1 MDVCDSENVLEEAMF
16 TPERL
21 TYMTERRR
29 LEQLLRDSER
39 KLAERVGQLEA
50 IFEAMVDGVIVFD
63 GQGYLLHMNTA
74 ARDLLGQD
82 TQPNYFLHLAHE
94 RPSPYEVRDE
104 QGQPLFVEQWPLL
117 RVMRG
122 EVLTGATAVDVII
135 RTRDGREIQLNV
147 SGAPVRDQDGRIDGA
162 VMVMRDVTERRRQ
175 EQHAKEALHALL
187 AMAQLAVQ
195 GPEEAK
201 ISVDETAS
209 QAEPAAQE
217 IAQSLAELALRVLGC
232 QRLSITTIEPEME
245 ILRPLA
251 IVGLSPEQER
261 QWWAEQRQNESRLA
275 DALDPLFVQRLRA
288 NEVVLLD
295 LAKPP
300 WNALPNPYGIR
311 TVLVTPMSIRE
322 HLVGFLSLDYGG
334 AEHIYTSEELAL
346 AEAVAK
352 LTALVIERG
361 RLVQERAEAQA
372 REIALRETK
381 GQMDEFLGIAS
392 HELRTP
398 LTTIKGNIQ
407 LAKLRLTHYMHSL
420 SLGDDEIQENLTEIQ
435 TMLDRA
441 ERQVNVQNRLV
452 SDLLDISRIEVD
464 KLELRKEPCD
474 LAAIVLETVED
485 LRSANLTRPIHLE
498 LAQYEMVPIFADAE
512 RIGQV
517 VSNYLTNALKYS
529 PADSPVEV
537 RLKKE
542 GKLAYVSVRDEG
554 PGLTL
559 SEQERIWER
568 FYRAQGVE
576 RQRGFSLGLGLGLH
590 ICRAIIEQHEG
601 NVGVESTKGVGSTFW
616 FTLPLAEP
624 NEQAA
629 G

>member
-1 MDVCDSENVLEEAMF
+1 MF

-21 TYMTERRR
+21 TDMTERRR
-29 LEQLLRDSER
+29 LEQRLRDSEH

-63 GQGYLLHMNTA
+63 GQGHLLHMNRA
-74 ARDLLGQD
+74 ACNLLGHD
-82 TQPNYFLHLAHE
+82 TRPDYSLRLAQE
-94 RPSPYEVRDE
+94 RSSPFNVRDE

-117 RVMRG
+117 RVMKG
-122 EVLTGATAVDVII
+122 EVLTGSTAVDVII

-162 VMVMRDVTERRRQ
+162 VMVMRDVTERRRL
-175 EQHAKEALHALL
+175 EQHA
-187 AMAQLAVQ
+187 
-195 GPEEAK
+195 
-201 ISVDETAS
+201 
-209 QAEPAAQE
+209 
-217 IAQSLAELALRVLGC
+217 
-232 QRLSITTIEPEME
+232 
-245 ILRPLA
+245 
-251 IVGLSPEQER
+251 
-261 QWWAEQRQNESRLA
+261 N
-275 DALDPLFVQRLRA
+275 
-288 NEVVLLD
+288 
-295 LAKPP
+295 
-300 WNALPNPYGIR
+300 
-311 TVLVTPMSIRE
+311 
-322 HLVGFLSLDYGG
+322 
-334 AEHIYTSEELAL
+334 
-346 AEAVAK
+346 
-352 LTALVIERG
+352 
-361 RLVQERAEAQA
+361 
-372 REIALRETK
+372 EIALHKTK

-420 SLGDDEIQENLTEIQ
+420 PGGDDELQGNLAEIQ

-464 KLELRKEPCD
+464 KLELSKEPCD

-485 LRSANLTRPIHLE
+485 LRSANLIRPIHLE
-498 LAQYEMVPIFADAE
+498 LAWDETVPIFADAE

-537 RLKKE
+537 RLEKE
-542 GKLAYVSVRDEG
+542 GKLAHVSVRDEG
-554 PGLTL
+554 PGLTP

-590 ICRAIIEQHEG
+590 ICRAIIEQHDGE
-601 NVGVESTKGVGSTFW
+601 VGVESTKGGGSTFW

-624 NEQAA
+624 DDQAV

>member
-1 MDVCDSENVLEEAMF
+1 MGVCDSENVLEEAMF

-50 IFEAMVDGVIVFD
+50 IFEAMIDGLIVFD
-63 GQGYLLHMNTA
+63 GQGHLLDMNRA
-74 ARDLLGQD
+74 ARDLLGLD
-82 TQPNYFLHLAHE
+82 TKPDYSLDLAYE

-117 RVMRG
+117 RIMKG
-122 EVLTGATAVDVII
+122 EVLTGTTAVDVII
-135 RTRDGREIQLNV
+135 RTPNGREVQLNV
-147 SGAPVRDQDGRIDGA
+147 SGAPVRDQHGHIDGA
-162 VMVMRDVTERRRQ
+162 VMVMRDVTERRRL
-175 EQHAKEALHALL
+175 EQHA
-187 AMAQLAVQ
+187 
-195 GPEEAK
+195 
-201 ISVDETAS
+201 
-209 QAEPAAQE
+209 
-217 IAQSLAELALRVLGC
+217 
-232 QRLSITTIEPEME
+232 
-245 ILRPLA
+245 
-251 IVGLSPEQER
+251 
-261 QWWAEQRQNESRLA
+261 
-275 DALDPLFVQRLRA
+275 
-288 NEVVLLD
+288 
-295 LAKPP
+295 
-300 WNALPNPYGIR
+300 
-311 TVLVTPMSIRE
+311 
-322 HLVGFLSLDYGG
+322 
-334 AEHIYTSEELAL
+334 
-346 AEAVAK
+346 
-352 LTALVIERG
+352 
-361 RLVQERAEAQA
+361 
-372 REIALRETK
+372 K

-407 LAKLRLTHYMHSL
+407 LAKLRLTHYIHSL
-420 SLGDDEIQENLTEIQ
+420 STRDDELRGDLTEIQ

-441 ERQVNVQNRLV
+441 ERQANVQNRLG
-452 SDLLDISRIEVD
+452 SDLLDISCIGVD
-464 KLELRKEPCD
+464 KLELRKQPCD

-537 RLKKE
+537 RLKQE
-542 GKLAYVSVRDEG
+542 GQLAYVSVRDEG

-559 SEQERIWER
+559 YEQERIWER
-568 FYRAQGVE
+568 FYRAPGVE

-601 NVGVESTKGVGSTFW
+601 KVGVESKKGVGSTFW
-616 FTLPLAEP
+616 FTLPLTEA
-624 NEQAA
+624 NDQVA

>member
-63 GQGYLLHMNTA
+63 GQGHLLHMNRA
-74 ARDLLGQD
+74 ARDLLGLD
-82 TQPNYFLHLAHE
+82 TIPDYSLHLAYE
-94 RPSPYEVRDE
+94 RPSPYQVCDE

-117 RVMRG
+117 RVMKG
-122 EVLTGATAVDVII
+122 EILTGTTAVDVFI
-135 RTRDGREIQLNV
+135 RTPDGREIQLNV
-147 SGAPVRDQDGRIDGA
+147 SGAPVRDQDGHIDGA
-162 VMVMRDVTERRRQ
+162 VMVMRDVTERRRL
-175 EQHAKEALHALL
+175 EQHA
-187 AMAQLAVQ
+187 
-195 GPEEAK
+195 
-201 ISVDETAS
+201 
-209 QAEPAAQE
+209 
-217 IAQSLAELALRVLGC
+217 
-232 QRLSITTIEPEME
+232 
-245 ILRPLA
+245 
-251 IVGLSPEQER
+251 
-261 QWWAEQRQNESRLA
+261 N
-275 DALDPLFVQRLRA
+275 
-288 NEVVLLD
+288 
-295 LAKPP
+295 
-300 WNALPNPYGIR
+300 
-311 TVLVTPMSIRE
+311 
-322 HLVGFLSLDYGG
+322 
-334 AEHIYTSEELAL
+334 
-346 AEAVAK
+346 
-352 LTALVIERG
+352 
-361 RLVQERAEAQA
+361 
-372 REIALRETK
+372 EIALRETK

-407 LAKLRLTHYMHSL
+407 LAKLRMTHYIHSL
-420 SLGDDEIQENLTEIQ
+420 SPGDDEPRGDLTEIQ

-452 SDLLDISRIEVD
+452 SDLLDISRIGVD
-464 KLELRKEPCD
+464 KLELRKQPCD

-498 LAQYEMVPIFADAE
+498 LAQYELVPIFADAE

-568 FYRAQGVE
+568 FYRAPGVE

-601 NVGVESTKGVGSTFW
+601 KVGVESKKGVGSTFW
-616 FTLPLAEP
+616 FTLPLIEA
-624 NEQAA
+624 NDQVA

>member
-1 MDVCDSENVLEEAMF
+1 
-16 TPERL
+16 
-21 TYMTERRR
+21 
-29 LEQLLRDSER
+29 
-39 KLAERVGQLEA
+39 
-50 IFEAMVDGVIVFD
+50 
-63 GQGYLLHMNTA
+63 
-74 ARDLLGQD
+74 
-82 TQPNYFLHLAHE
+82 
-94 RPSPYEVRDE
+94 
-104 QGQPLFVEQWPLL
+104 
-117 RVMRG
+117 
-122 EVLTGATAVDVII
+122 
-135 RTRDGREIQLNV
+135 
-147 SGAPVRDQDGRIDGA
+147 
-162 VMVMRDVTERRRQ
+162 
-175 EQHAKEALHALL
+175 
-187 AMAQLAVQ
+187 VQ
-195 GPEEAK
+195 GPEDAK

-322 HLVGFLSLDYGG
+322 RLVGFLSLDYGG

-601 NVGVESTKGVGSTFW
+601 KVGVESTKGGGSTFW
-616 FTLPLAEP
+616 FTLPITEP